1 MKLDKSAMPKFDSPS
16 LGTASVGT
24 DSTPG
29 TVTSG
34 NIESQNADLPGTMDD
49 NNEIDDTASE
59 LSDISSIFHSDAPN
73 MVINELLCYIQNR
86 SCVDPQEQIINACEE
101 FYSPDVITAAKRTL
115 YDTVKTKGRLLVRRG
130 ANKTV
135 SDLKDI
141 YHVFMEMEPSDKTS
155 FVAHNLTDLPL
166 AADKDS
172 KMLKEIDTLKSEIK
186 ALTLA
191 QIELT
196 TLVKDHLT
204 NRTTQADKKDTN
216 DERTQNVSASVEH
229 EDKERKE
236 TNEPK
241 DETKDEQK
249 IGPKDDQNEDVNR
262 GLKSKVDTMT
272 KATTAKDLTQGIK
285 VVENIEDDNDESFEI
300 PCAQPQNHNH
310 SWMRGNQSFITS
322 PCSDHLFS
330 HAVQELTS
338 FPKYTST
345 GADVSSN
352 RTVPSRT
359 FINSANRFKLNAN
372 NQSGNKQDGFT
383 GTGPATSLKAVSH
396 SQHTTHSRGNRACTG
411 LFISRLEPQYT
422 PKHVETYIWQHA
434 GERVRAQKIVSKSSS
449 CSSFY
454 VPCER
459 KVRDSLMDPSI
470 WPEGTFVKLYF
481 S

>member
-1 MKLDKSAMPKFDSPS
+1 
-16 LGTASVGT
+16 
-24 DSTPG
+24 
-29 TVTSG
+29 
-34 NIESQNADLPGTMDD
+34 
-49 NNEIDDTASE
+49 
-59 LSDISSIFHSDAPN
+59 
-73 MVINELLCYIQNR
+73 
-86 SCVDPQEQIINACEE
+86 
-101 FYSPDVITAAKRTL
+101 
-115 YDTVKTKGRLLVRRG
+115 
-130 ANKTV
+130 
-135 SDLKDI
+135 
-141 YHVFMEMEPSDKTS
+141 
-155 FVAHNLTDLPL
+155 
-166 AADKDS
+166 
-172 KMLKEIDTLKSEIK
+172 
-186 ALTLA
+186 
-191 QIELT
+191 
-196 TLVKDHLT
+196 
-204 NRTTQADKKDTN
+204 
-216 DERTQNVSASVEH
+216 
-229 EDKERKE
+229 
-236 TNEPK
+236 
-241 DETKDEQK
+241 
-249 IGPKDDQNEDVNR
+249 
-262 GLKSKVDTMT
+262 
-272 KATTAKDLTQGIK
+272 
-285 VVENIEDDNDESFEI
+285 
-300 PCAQPQNHNH
+300 
-310 SWMRGNQSFITS
+310 MRGNQSFITS

-383 GTGPATSLKAVSH
+383 GTGPATLLKAVSH